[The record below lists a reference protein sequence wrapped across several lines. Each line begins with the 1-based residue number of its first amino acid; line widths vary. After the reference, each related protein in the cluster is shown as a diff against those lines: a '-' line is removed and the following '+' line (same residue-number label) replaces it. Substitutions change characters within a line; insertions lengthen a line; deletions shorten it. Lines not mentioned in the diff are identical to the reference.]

1 MSIDSLN
8 SVSILTPFVVL
19 DYLPSSK
26 SIEAFLI
33 LIQYTHWLLFLQTFL
48 SFCHNSLLDRIKN
61 LWIFWTVTY
70 IKQMLVL
77 KKLFVSIFWFY
88 FINKTVCVSK
98 QQFSINFFFFKKSC
112 NGSHT
117 STNHNPNPNP
127 SFCQRFYE

>member
-88 FINKTVCVSK
+88 VISKTVCVSK
-98 QQFSINFFFFKKSC
+98 QQFSINFFFFLNC

-117 STNHNPNPNP
+117 STNPNPNPNP